1 MMFVIMYRIF
11 STFNWAHTQILKSL
25 LLEEQPVFIPVV
37 ELRGIQ
43 QVF

>member
-1 MMFVIMYRIF
+1 MLIIIYNTF
-11 STFNWAHTQILKSL
+11 SSFYWVHTEILKPL
-25 LLEEQPVFIPVV
+25 LPKGQPVFIPVV